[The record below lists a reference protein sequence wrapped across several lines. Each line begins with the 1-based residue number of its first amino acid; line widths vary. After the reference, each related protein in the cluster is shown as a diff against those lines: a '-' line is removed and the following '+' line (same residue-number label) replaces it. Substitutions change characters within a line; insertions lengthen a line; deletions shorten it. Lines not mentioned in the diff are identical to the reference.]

1 MTALDAAGLLQR
13 ELPGSTLHLNRIYR
27 IYYPA
32 ANDGEKGGSNIE
44 PADPDVPCI
53 DDRCYGRQ
61 AIKWKD
67 DLGKC
72 ASKRKIGIIDTHVD
86 VGHKALAGQ
95 NIRQKTFMPHGREP
109 AKSGHGTGVLAIL
122 AGRPDSGTP
131 GLIPE
136 ADFLVASIFFTGG
149 DGGVQTDTVSLL
161 KALQWMDRSDVKLV
175 NMSFSGPQ
183 DPLLERRIG
192 RLRAEGMVF
201 TAAAGNEGLAA
212 GPSYP
217 AAYPD
222 VVAVTAVDKK
232 MRIYPSANR
241 GDYID
246 LAAPGV
252 HIWTAL
258 PKSKAGYMSGTSFA
272 APFVT
277 AMLAIQR
284 PETLRLPTDDLL
296 DQVRTVTPE
305 AGARSQTYGRGLLQA
320 PGECPGAPAIAT
332 GWTPV
337 TEVSLR

>member
-1 MTALDAAGLLQR
+1 
-13 ELPGSTLHLNRIYR
+13 
-27 IYYPA
+27 
-32 ANDGEKGGSNIE
+32 
-44 PADPDVPCI
+44 
-53 DDRCYGRQ
+53 
-61 AIKWKD
+61 
-67 DLGKC
+67 
-72 ASKRKIGIIDTHVD
+72 
-86 VGHKALAGQ
+86 
-95 NIRQKTFMPHGREP
+95 
-109 AKSGHGTGVLAIL
+109 VLAIL

-136 ADFLVASIFFTGG
+136 ADFFVASIFFTGG
-149 DGGVQTDTVSLL
+149 DGGVHTDTASLL

-192 RLRAEGMVF
+192 RLRTEGMVF

-217 AAYPD
+217 AAYPE
-222 VVAVTAVDKK
+222 VVAVTAVDKN

-241 GDYID
+241 GEYID

-258 PKSKAGYMSGTSFA
+258 PNSNAGYLSGTSFA

-296 DQVRTVTPE
+296 DQVQTVTLD
-305 AGARSQTYGRGLLQA
+305 AGGRSQAYGRGLLQA
-320 PGECPGAPAIAT
+320 PGECRGVPAIAT

>member
-1 MTALDAAGLLQR
+1 
-13 ELPGSTLHLNRIYR
+13 
-27 IYYPA
+27 
-32 ANDGEKGGSNIE
+32 
-44 PADPDVPCI
+44 
-53 DDRCYGRQ
+53 
-61 AIKWKD
+61 
-67 DLGKC
+67 
-72 ASKRKIGIIDTHVD
+72 
-86 VGHKALAGQ
+86 
-95 NIRQKTFMPHGREP
+95 
-109 AKSGHGTGVLAIL
+109 
-122 AGRPDSGTP
+122 
-131 GLIPE
+131 
-136 ADFLVASIFFTGG
+136 
-149 DGGVQTDTVSLL
+149 
-161 KALQWMDRSDVKLV
+161 MDRSDVKLV

-183 DPLLERRIG
+183 DPLLERRID

-201 TAAAGNEGLAA
+201 TAAAGNDGLAA

-222 VVAVTAVDKK
+222 VIAVTAIDKK

-277 AMLAIQR
+277 AMLAIQSQ
-284 PETLRLPTDDLL
+284 ETLRLPTDDLL
-296 DQVRTVTPE
+296 DQVQTVTLDTR
-305 AGARSQTYGRGLLQA
+305 GRSETYGRGLLQA